1 MRVRDDRGVGEAA
14 ILVADRVEVG
24 VVQRLARPVTLGE
37 RGGDGGG
44 GGGAGRR

>member
-24 VVQRLARPVTLGE
+24 VVERLAWPLIFG
-37 RGGDGGG
+37 
-44 GGGAGRR
+44 